1 MLEDLKPP
9 YLHKVCKVKQIRD
22 SLDPSDQKILDDAIA
37 SSEWSNFAL
46 ARELSRRGLRIS
58 RETLANH
65 ERKACNCSK
74 I

>member
-9 YLHKVCKVKQIRD
+9 YRHTICKVKQIRD
-22 SLDPSDQKILDDAIA
+22 SLEPSDQKILDDAIA
-37 SSEWSNFAL
+37 SPDWSNFAL

-65 ERKACNCSK
+65 ERKSCACWK